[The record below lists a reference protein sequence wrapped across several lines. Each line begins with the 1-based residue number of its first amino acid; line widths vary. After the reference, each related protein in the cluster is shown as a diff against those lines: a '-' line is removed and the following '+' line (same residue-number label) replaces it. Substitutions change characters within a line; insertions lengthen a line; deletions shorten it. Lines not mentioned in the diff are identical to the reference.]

1 MAVAFLAVLML
12 VVMLVTVAVGIVA
25 FLFIMM
31 VVSAAALAVFVVVL
45 VLVVMVVV
53 GTETSV
59 LVDEVRKAVV
69 MMFVALTVRV
79 IALLAVV
86 VMVMVMLVTLAVR
99 VVAFLSVLVDVVVL
113 VTVALGIVAFVV
125 IVVLVTVAVGVIAL
139 LAVVVMMVMVLEG
152 LPVDGVIESGIVDGM
167 EHLVGELMLVD
178 IQDGAHEVEF
188 HFVGTVHGTVVLDT
202 VVHVDEVEGDP
213 LAAVDIDGCLDVSQ
227 EASGLA
233 LYELSDGHEGIGEP
247 LLRIGVEVEDAAGE
261 SSCASACLFH

>member
-12 VVMLVTVAVGIVA
+12 VVVLVAVAVGIVA

-45 VLVVMVVV
+45 VLVVMMVV

-79 IALLAVV
+79 
-86 VMVMVMLVTLAVR
+86 
-99 VVAFLSVLVDVVVL
+99 VAFLSVLVDVVVL
-113 VTVALGIVAFVV
+113 VTVA
-125 IVVLVTVAVGVIAL
+125 VGVVAL
-139 LAVVVMMVMVLEG
+139 LAVVVMVMVVLEG

-167 EHLVGELMLVD
+167 EHLVGELVLVD
-178 IQDGAHEVEF
+178 IQDGAHEVEL

-247 LLRIGVEVEDAAGE
+247 LLRIGVEVEDTAGE

>member
-12 VVMLVTVAVGIVA
+12 VVVLVAVAVGIVA

-45 VLVVMVVV
+45 VLVVMMVV

-69 MMFVALTVRV
+69 MMFVALT
-79 IALLAVV
+79 
-86 VMVMVMLVTLAVR
+86 VR

-125 IVVLVTVAVGVIAL
+125 IVMLVTVAVGVVAL
-139 LAVVVMMVMVLEG
+139 LAVVVMVMVVLEG

-167 EHLVGELMLVD
+167 EHLVGELVLVD
-178 IQDGAHEVEF
+178 IQDGAHEVEL

-213 LAAVDIDGCLDVSQ
+213 LAAVDVDGCLDVSQ